1 MGSAPEA
8 HPPMAENPTLS
19 AKCGSISK
27 TRRQRT
33 VDGFCANPKGS
44 FGLAEN
50 SASPF
55 SADAN
60 NLNYRILIQMNR
72 ILLAVFLGAL
82 FGPPS
87 FAQQLLKDTSAVADT
102 SLQKLDTDTVAGRPA
117 MLGMDSLS
125 VASKDT
131 VSVRKDTIPQVPPSA
146 EDSIAVRKD
155 SLAQETP
162 EAKAA
167 PAEVKTPASR
177 SALLDPNGY
186 KDVHWGMTLR
196 ETREYLVDYDN
207 VDEYE
212 IRPITNGF
220 EYPGTLAAVKATL
233 AYQFDNDRLYIVR
246 LAPKVKA
253 ISRFDF
259 LDSFEEYET
268 TLEAKYG
275 KPTRSGFHKIDEL
288 YLNTIESIQLGFAK
302 KYALW
307 EFERTYI
314 VLVLAGHNKRLDVHI
329 TYVSR
334 AIFDELKDRIETLKL
349 EDF

>member
-1 MGSAPEA
+1 M
-8 HPPMAENPTLS
+8 
-19 AKCGSISK
+19 K
-27 TRRQRT
+27 
-33 VDGFCANPKGS
+33 
-44 FGLAEN
+44 
-50 SASPF
+50 

-60 NLNYRILIQMNR
+60 TLNYRIRIPMNR

-82 FGPPS
+82 FGSLS
-87 FAQQLLKDTSAVADT
+87 FGQQLLRDTSAVADT
-102 SLQKLDTDTVAGRPA
+102 SLPKLETDTVAARLA
-117 MLGMDSLS
+117 LLRADSLS
-125 VASKDT
+125 VLSKDT
-131 VSVRKDTIPQVPPSA
+131 VSAQKDTIPPVPPIAKDSVTIR
-146 EDSIAVRKD
+146 EDSV
-155 SLAQETP
+155 AQETP
-162 EAKAA
+162 KAKVA
-167 PAEVKTPASR
+167 PAEVKGTESKR
-177 SALLDPNGY
+177 ALLDPNGY
-186 KDVHWGMTLR
+186 KDVHWGMTMR
-196 ETREYLVDYDN
+196 DTRDYLVDHDG

-220 EYPGTLAAVKATL
+220 EYPGTVAAVKTTL

-259 LDSFEEYET
+259 LDSFEEYQT

>member
-1 MGSAPEA
+1 
-8 HPPMAENPTLS
+8 
-19 AKCGSISK
+19 
-27 TRRQRT
+27 
-33 VDGFCANPKGS
+33 
-44 FGLAEN
+44 
-50 SASPF
+50 
-55 SADAN
+55 
-60 NLNYRILIQMNR
+60 MNR
-72 ILLAVFLGAL
+72 ILLAVFLGTL
-82 FGPPS
+82 FGSVS
-87 FAQQLLKDTSAVADT
+87 FGQQLLKDTSAVADS
-102 SLQKLDTDTVAGRPA
+102 SLRKIDTVAVADSSLRKSDTVAVAARPA
-117 MLGMDSLS
+117 LLRTDSLS

-131 VSVRKDTIPQVPPSA
+131 VSVMKDTIPQAAPSA
-146 EDSIAVRKD
+146 KDSVTIRKD
-155 SLAQETP
+155 SSAQETP
-162 EAKAA
+162 KAA
-167 PAEVKTPASR
+167 PAEAKTSASN

-186 KDVHWGMTLR
+186 KDVHWGMMLR
-196 ETREYLVDYDN
+196 DTRDYLVDHDN

-220 EYPGTLAAVKATL
+220 EYPGTVAAVKATL

-246 LAPKVKA
+246 LAPQLKA

-259 LDSFEEYET
+259 LDSFEEYQT

-275 KPTRSGFHKIDEL
+275 KPTRSGFHKIDEQ

-314 VLVLAGHNKRLDVHI
+314 VLVLAGHNKRLDIHI

>member
-1 MGSAPEA
+1 MGSAP
-8 HPPMAENPTLS
+8 
-19 AKCGSISK
+19 I
-27 TRRQRT
+27 RRVPSERRIRST
-33 VDGFCANPKGS
+33 SRVFDLRWKRPC
-44 FGLAEN
+44 
-50 SASPF
+50 SPQ
-55 SADAN
+55 SADTN
-60 NLNYRILIQMNR
+60 NLNYRILIPMNR
-72 ILLAVFLGAL
+72 ILLAIFLGTL
-82 FGPPS
+82 FGSLS
-87 FAQQLLKDTSAVADT
+87 FGQQLPKDTSAVADT
-102 SLQKLDTDTVAGRPA
+102 SLRKLDTVAVAAQPA
-117 MLGMDSLS
+117 LLRTDSLS
-125 VASKDT
+125 EASPDT

-146 EDSIAVRKD
+146 KDSISMRED

-162 EAKAA
+162 KAEAT
-167 PAEVKTPASR
+167 PAEVKTSASK

-196 ETREYLVDYDN
+196 DTRDYLVDNDN

-220 EYPGTLAAVKATL
+220 EYPGTVAAVKATL
-233 AYQFDNDRLYIVR
+233 SYQFDNDRLYIVR

-259 LDSFEEYET
+259 LDSFEEYQT

-275 KPTRSGFHKIDEL
+275 KPTRSGFHKIDEQ

>member
-1 MGSAPEA
+1 
-8 HPPMAENPTLS
+8 
-19 AKCGSISK
+19 
-27 TRRQRT
+27 
-33 VDGFCANPKGS
+33 
-44 FGLAEN
+44 
-50 SASPF
+50 
-55 SADAN
+55 
-60 NLNYRILIQMNR
+60 MNR
-72 ILLAVFLGAL
+72 ILLAVFLWTL
-82 FGPPS
+82 FGSLS
-87 FAQQLLKDTSAVADT
+87 FGQQLLKDTSAVADT
-102 SLQKLDTDTVAGRPA
+102 SLRKLDTVTVAARPA
-117 MLGMDSLS
+117 LLRTDSLS

-146 EDSIAVRKD
+146 KDSVTMRKD
-155 SLAQETP
+155 SSAQETSK
-162 EAKAA
+162 AKAA
-167 PAEVKTPASR
+167 PVEVKTSASK

-196 ETREYLVDYDN
+196 DTRDYLVDHDN

-220 EYPGTLAAVKATL
+220 EYPGTVAAVKAML
-233 AYQFDNDRLYIVR
+233 SYQFDNDRLYIVR
-246 LAPKVKA
+246 LSPKVNA

-259 LDSFEEYET
+259 LDSFEEYQT

-275 KPTRSGFHKIDEL
+275 KPTRSGFHKIDEQ

-314 VLVLAGHNKRLDVHI
+314 VLVLAGHNKRLDIHI

>member
-1 MGSAPEA
+1 MVERAGLENRCPAYVGPWVRI
-8 HPPMAENPTLS
+8 PP
-19 AKCGSISK
+19 
-27 TRRQRT
+27 
-33 VDGFCANPKGS
+33 
-44 FGLAEN
+44 
-50 SASPF
+50 SPR
-55 SADAN
+55 SADDN
-60 NLNYRILIQMNR
+60 ILNYRMLIPMNR
-72 ILLAVFLGAL
+72 ILLAVFLGTL
-82 FGPPS
+82 FGSLS
-87 FAQQLLKDTSAVADT
+87 FGQQLLKDTSAVVDT
-102 SLQKLDTDTVAGRPA
+102 TIQKLATDTVAA
-117 MLGMDSLS
+117 QSTLQSTDSLS
-125 VASKDT
+125 VVSKDT
-131 VSVRKDTIPQVPPSA
+131 VAVRKDTIPQVPSSA
-146 EDSIAVRKD
+146 KDSVTMRKD
-155 SLAQETP
+155 SLTQEAPTV
-162 EAKAA
+162 KAT
-167 PAEVKTPASR
+167 PAEVKTPASKI
-177 SALLDPNGY
+177 ALMDPNGY
-186 KDVHWGMTLR
+186 KEVHWGMTLR
-196 ETREYLVDYDN
+196 DTRDYLVDQDN

-220 EYPGTLAAVKATL
+220 EYPGTIAAVKATL
-233 AYQFDNDRLYIVR
+233 SYQFDNDRLYIVR

-259 LDSFEEYET
+259 LDSFEEYQT

-314 VLVLAGHNKRLDVHI
+314 VLILAGHNKRLDIHI

>member
-1 MGSAPEA
+1 
-8 HPPMAENPTLS
+8 
-19 AKCGSISK
+19 
-27 TRRQRT
+27 
-33 VDGFCANPKGS
+33 
-44 FGLAEN
+44 
-50 SASPF
+50 
-55 SADAN
+55 
-60 NLNYRILIQMNR
+60 MNR
-72 ILLAVFLGAL
+72 ILLSVFLGTL
-82 FGPPS
+82 LGSLSFG
-87 FAQQLLKDTSAVADT
+87 QQLLKDTSAVADT
-102 SLQKLDTDTVAGRPA
+102 SNRKLVPDTAAARPA
-117 MLGMDSLS
+117 LLRADSLS
-125 VASKDT
+125 VATKDT
-131 VSVRKDTIPQVPPSA
+131 VRKDTIPQVPPSTK
-146 EDSIAVRKD
+146 DSVTVRKD
-155 SLAQETP
+155 SSAQETP
-162 EAKAA
+162 EVKGA
-167 PAEVKTPASR
+167 PAEVKTSASK

-196 ETREYLVDYDN
+196 DTRDYLVDNDN

-220 EYPGTLAAVKATL
+220 EYLGTVAAVKATIS
-233 AYQFDNDRLYIVR
+233 YQFDNDRLYIVR

-259 LDSFEEYET
+259 LDSFEEYQT

-275 KPTRSGFHKIDEL
+275 KPTRSGFHKIDEQ

-307 EFERTYI
+307 EFERTYV
-314 VLVLAGHNKRLDVHI
+314 VLVLAGHNKRLDIHI

>member
-1 MGSAPEA
+1 
-8 HPPMAENPTLS
+8 
-19 AKCGSISK
+19 
-27 TRRQRT
+27 
-33 VDGFCANPKGS
+33 
-44 FGLAEN
+44 
-50 SASPF
+50 
-55 SADAN
+55 
-60 NLNYRILIQMNR
+60 MNR
-72 ILLAVFLGAL
+72 ILIASFLGTL
-82 FGPPS
+82 FGSLS
-87 FAQQLLKDTSAVADT
+87 FGQQLLKDTSAVVDT
-102 SLQKLDTDTVAGRPA
+102 TIQKLATDTVAA
-117 MLGMDSLS
+117 QSTLQSTDSLS
-125 VASKDT
+125 VVSKDT
-131 VSVRKDTIPQVPPSA
+131 VAVRKDTIPQVPSSA
-146 EDSIAVRKD
+146 KDSVTMRKD
-155 SLAQETP
+155 SLTQEAPTV
-162 EAKAA
+162 KAT
-167 PAEVKTPASR
+167 PAEVKTPASKI
-177 SALLDPNGY
+177 ALMDPNGY
-186 KDVHWGMTLR
+186 KEVHWGMTLR
-196 ETREYLVDYDN
+196 DTRDYLVDQDN

-220 EYPGTLAAVKATL
+220 EYPGTIAAVKATL
-233 AYQFDNDRLYIVR
+233 SYQFDNDRLYIVR

-259 LDSFEEYET
+259 LDSFEEYQT

-314 VLVLAGHNKRLDVHI
+314 VLILAGHNKRLDIHI

>member
-1 MGSAPEA
+1 VGSV
-8 HPPMAENPTLS
+8 PTQRVPS
-19 AKCGSISK
+19 ERHS
-27 TRRQRT
+27 RRRIPTYPQ
-33 VDGFCANPKGS
+33 
-44 FGLAEN
+44 
-50 SASPF
+50 

-60 NLNYRILIQMNR
+60 ILNYRVLIPMNR
-72 ILLAVFLGAL
+72 ILLAVFLGTL
-82 FGPPS
+82 YSSFSFG
-87 FAQQLLKDTSAVADT
+87 QQPGKDTSAVADT
-102 SLQKLDTDTVAGRPA
+102 SRRKLDTVTVAARPP
-117 MLGMDSLS
+117 LLHTDSLT

-131 VSVRKDTIPQVPPSA
+131 VRKDTIPQVPPSA
-146 EDSIAVRKD
+146 KDSVTARKD
-155 SLAQETP
+155 SSAQETP
-162 EAKAA
+162 KIKAV
-167 PAEVKTPASR
+167 PAEVKTPTPK

-196 ETREYLVDYDN
+196 DTRDYLVDHDN

-212 IRPITNGF
+212 IQSITNGF
-220 EYPGTLAAVKATL
+220 EYPGAVAAVKATL
-233 AYQFDNDRLYIVR
+233 SYQFDNDRLYIVR

-259 LDSFEEYET
+259 LDSFEEYQT

-275 KPTRSGFHKIDEL
+275 KPTRSGFHKIDEQ

-307 EFERTYI
+307 EFERTYV
-314 VLVLAGHNKRLDVHI
+314 VLVLAGHNKRLDIHI

>member
-1 MGSAPEA
+1 M
-8 HPPMAENPTLS
+8 
-19 AKCGSISK
+19 K
-27 TRRQRT
+27 
-33 VDGFCANPKGS
+33 
-44 FGLAEN
+44 
-50 SASPF
+50 
-55 SADAN
+55 
-60 NLNYRILIQMNR
+60 R
-72 ILLAVFLGAL
+72 ILLAVFLGML
-82 FGPPS
+82 FASLS
-87 FAQQLLKDTSAVADT
+87 FGQQPLRDTSAIADT
-102 SLQKLDTDTVAGRPA
+102 SHRKLDTVAVTSRPA
-117 MLGMDSLS
+117 SLLTDSLS

-131 VSVRKDTIPQVPPSA
+131 ISVRKDTIPQVPPSA
-146 EDSIAVRKD
+146 MDSVAMSKD
-155 SLAQETP
+155 SSAQETP
-162 EAKAA
+162 KAKAT
-167 PAEVKTPASR
+167 PAEEKTSTSR
-177 SALLDPNGY
+177 NALLDPNGY

-196 ETREYLVDYDN
+196 DSRDYLVDHDD

-220 EYPGTLAAVKATL
+220 EYPGTVAAVKATL
-233 AYQFDNDRLYIVR
+233 SYQFDNDRLYIVR
-246 LAPKVKA
+246 LAPKLKA

-259 LDSFEEYET
+259 LDSFEEYQT

-307 EFERTYI
+307 EFERSYI
-314 VLVLAGHNKRLDVHI
+314 VLVLAGHNKRLDIHI